1 MKLSKLLIVI
11 IIFSSVF
18 FAVSIQKSF
27 YSPRRSSVNA
37 MDFLK
42 SISAKPGEALPLK
55 NQLSFLLLTG
65 ASLGLKYL
73 VDANKKLKTQKL

>member
-11 IIFSSVF
+11 IIFCSVF

-27 YSPRRSSVNA
+27 YGGIQPSQNA
-37 MDFLK
+37 LDFLK
-42 SISAKPGEALPLK
+42 SISAKPGDTLRLK
-55 NQLSFLLLTG
+55 NQILFLLLTG

-73 VDANKKLKTQKL
+73 VDTNKKLKPHKF